1 MINPLQFAMGLI
13 NSNPTIANNPRAK
26 ELIDVI
32 QRGDSQRGEQIA
44 ENLCKTYGVSK
55 EEMLAEA
62 RKRFR
67 I

>member
-13 NSNPTIANNPRAK
+13 NSNPAIANNPRAK